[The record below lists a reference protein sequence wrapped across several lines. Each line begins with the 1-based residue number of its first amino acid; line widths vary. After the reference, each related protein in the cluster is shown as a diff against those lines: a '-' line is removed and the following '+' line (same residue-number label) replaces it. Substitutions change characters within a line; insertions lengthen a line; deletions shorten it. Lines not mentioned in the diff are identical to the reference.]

1 MEADFLSAADAAKPA
16 RIHLIG
22 VAGSGMSGIAALL
35 LDLGYKVSG
44 SDKSTTVET
53 ERLKNA
59 GLEFFCPHTAESVAG
74 AAAVVYSSA
83 VRPGRNVAYDAA
95 AAAGIP
101 LFRRA
106 EALAS
111 ILRRKK
117 GIVIAGMHGKTT
129 TSSMA
134 AHVLREAGLH
144 PSHYVGA
151 EIPLLGTN
159 ARWDHEGAHMVAEGD
174 ESDGTLALYHP
185 THAIVLNI
193 EEEHLDFYR
202 DLDHINSVYRQL
214 LDQTT
219 GTSYFCAADPGASS
233 LCAGRPRTRSYG
245 WDHSCDFS
253 AQQVEIMGQS
263 TGFTVFRG
271 TDALGHIILNIP
283 GRHNVLNALAVIA
296 LATDLNVP
304 FERIAWAL
312 STFRGAKRRFDV
324 KLRSPH
330 YTIVDDYGHHPTE
343 VAATLETARRFTQG
357 RVLCIFQPHRYTRTQ
372 LLRDQFAAA
381 FSHCDALFVLD
392 VYAASELP
400 IPGISGQTIA
410 DAVKAHE
417 GDKIRVFSTPSHH
430 EARAAAGNF
439 LRPSDLLITLGAGN
453 VHEIGSRLA
462 EDIATLAQMTEALAD
477 PDATLRLYEP
487 MTRHTTMKIG
497 GPAQFWIE
505 PTTAESFSRLVR
517 FCREHGIP
525 TRVVGRGSNLLIRD
539 GGIKGAVIHPSGG
552 EFDEISVSGNTIR
565 AGSGV
570 RFKRLAA
577 AARSAGLAGFEW
589 MEGIPGSVGGGLRMN
604 AGAMGTET
612 FDQVVSVRYLDAT
625 GAIREKSREQFTVKY
640 RSVPEF
646 IDHYCLSAVFKGSP
660 APVTEIDTRTQLS
673 IDKRK
678 SSQPIAASAGC
689 IFKNPGP
696 CPAGRLIDEL
706 GLKDV
711 SVGAARVS
719 PIHGNF
725 IVNDGGASAAHVLA
739 LIDLIRAKAR
749 TERGLELET
758 EVQIIGDDLPFS

>member
-1 MEADFLSAADAAKPA
+1 
-16 RIHLIG
+16 
-22 VAGSGMSGIAALL
+22 
-35 LDLGYKVSG
+35 
-44 SDKSTTVET
+44 
-53 ERLKNA
+53 
-59 GLEFFCPHTAESVAG
+59 
-74 AAAVVYSSA
+74 
-83 VRPGRNVAYDAA
+83 
-95 AAAGIP
+95 
-101 LFRRA
+101 
-106 EALAS
+106 
-111 ILRRKK
+111 
-117 GIVIAGMHGKTT
+117 
-129 TSSMA
+129 
-134 AHVLREAGLH
+134 
-144 PSHYVGA
+144 
-151 EIPLLGTN
+151 
-159 ARWDHEGAHMVAEGD
+159 
-174 ESDGTLALYHP
+174 
-185 THAIVLNI
+185 
-193 EEEHLDFYR
+193 
-202 DLDHINSVYRQL
+202 
-214 LDQTT
+214 
-219 GTSYFCAADPGASS
+219 
-233 LCAGRPRTRSYG
+233 
-245 WDHSCDFS
+245 
-253 AQQVEIMGQS
+253 
-263 TGFTVFRG
+263 
-271 TDALGHIILNIP
+271 
-283 GRHNVLNALAVIA
+283 
-296 LATDLNVP
+296 
-304 FERIAWAL
+304 
-312 STFRGAKRRFDV
+312 
-324 KLRSPH
+324 
-330 YTIVDDYGHHPTE
+330 
-343 VAATLETARRFTQG
+343 
-357 RVLCIFQPHRYTRTQ
+357 
-372 LLRDQFAAA
+372 
-381 FSHCDALFVLD
+381 
-392 VYAASELP
+392 
-400 IPGISGQTIA
+400 
-410 DAVKAHE
+410 
-417 GDKIRVFSTPSHH
+417 
-430 EARAAAGNF
+430 
-439 LRPSDLLITLGAGN
+439 
-453 VHEIGSRLA
+453 
-462 EDIATLAQMTEALAD
+462 
-477 PDATLRLYEP
+477 